1 MFSLAIA
8 HVPLLVLA
16 SALAGDHV
24 TPSSGGEAVTPDQA
38 IPGNTAHIDPEVDRI
53 LDELENAD
61 RGMRDLQAKI
71 VYDRIDATLGDRQY
85 RFGDLLFM
93 DRAPEEAMNRA
104 GMRSFVVRFNRY
116 ADLDVVRDLNESWA
130 FDGRWLIERNDDDKT
145 FRRREIARA
154 GQEVDPLR
162 LGEGPLP
169 IPIGQRKADI
179 LARYRVA
186 LVDPTESL
194 NMPGDAAQEDD
205 VRSYREAVQNTGAI
219 QLKLIPHEKGDGEFD
234 SIRLWYRKATDN
246 PDRWVPLMAR
256 AARTNARGREVDV
269 AFVMMVAVQINQGLD
284 EQRMLVP
291 EPGPGEG
298 FAVHVDRLPV
308 EEHIR

>member
-1 MFSLAIA
+1 GFE
-8 HVPLLVLA
+8 VPLRSWMRHELRDYMTDLISPA
-16 SALAGDHV
+16 SLG
-24 TPSSGGEAVTPDQA
+24 
-38 IPGNTAHIDPEVDRI
+38 R
-53 LDELENAD
+53 
-61 RGMRDLQAKI
+61 RGMF
-71 VYDRIDATLGDRQY
+71 DAAAVQR
-85 RFGDLLFM
+85 
-93 DRAPEEAMNRA
+93 
-104 GMRSFVVRFNRY
+104 
-116 ADLDVVRDLNESWA
+116 
-130 FDGRWLIERNDDDKT
+130 LIERNDDDKT

-194 NMPGDAAQEDD
+194 NMPGDATQEDD

>member
-16 SALAGDHV
+16 SALAGDPV

-38 IPGNTAHIDPEVDRI
+38 VPGNTAHIDPEVDRI

-130 FDGRWLIERNDDDKT
+130 F
-145 FRRREIARA
+145 
-154 GQEVDPLR
+154 
-162 LGEGPLP
+162 
-169 IPIGQRKADI
+169 
-179 LARYRVA
+179 
-186 LVDPTESL
+186 
-194 NMPGDAAQEDD
+194 
-205 VRSYREAVQNTGAI
+205 
-219 QLKLIPHEKGDGEFD
+219 
-234 SIRLWYRKATDN
+234 
-246 PDRWVPLMAR
+246 
-256 AARTNARGREVDV
+256 
-269 AFVMMVAVQINQGLD
+269 
-284 EQRMLVP
+284 
-291 EPGPGEG
+291 
-298 FAVHVDRLPV
+298 
-308 EEHIR
+308 